1 VKKQTIK
8 DICIAL
14 IIIFGIFSVFL
25 FWVYYSF
32 RRSNFKTYINSMNT
46 MAGQNYS
53 VVINF
58 SDYKK
63 AINVPKEGIHYIFGE
78 CNGNGKSY
86 RIYKNDFIKNDMI
99 IFGEEFELAE
109 FYWAFKIENGEI
121 TESWASAYP
130 LKNEQLVPYIIK
142 EQMRYMPLIKRF
154 NYSKVIGYYNVTE
167 GYPK

>member
-1 VKKQTIK
+1 MKKQTIK
-8 DICIAL
+8 GICISL
-14 IIIFGIFSVFL
+14 IIIFGIFSVFVL
-25 FWVYYSF
+25 WVYYSF
-32 RRSNFKTYINSMNT
+32 NRSNFKSYVNSMNT

-63 AINVPKEGIHYIFGE
+63 LVNMPKEGIHYILGE
-78 CNGNGKSY
+78 CNGNGSSY

-130 LKNEQLVPYIIK
+130 LKIEQLVPYTIK

-154 NYSKVIGYYNVTE
+154 NYSKVIGYYNVKE

>member
-1 VKKQTIK
+1 MSKKTGLLTFLKIS
-8 DICIAL
+8 L
-14 IIIFGIFSVFL
+14 IILIVFSVL
-25 FWVYYSF
+25 ALGVLYSC
-32 RRSNFKTYINSMNT
+32 RRHYFITHVNSMNT

-63 AINVPKEGIHYIFGE
+63 LVNMPKEGIHYILGE
-78 CNGNGKSY
+78 CNGNGSSY

-130 LKNEQLVPYIIK
+130 LKIEQLVPYTIK

-154 NYSKVIGYYNVTE
+154 NYSKVIDCQKGY
-167 GYPK
+167 